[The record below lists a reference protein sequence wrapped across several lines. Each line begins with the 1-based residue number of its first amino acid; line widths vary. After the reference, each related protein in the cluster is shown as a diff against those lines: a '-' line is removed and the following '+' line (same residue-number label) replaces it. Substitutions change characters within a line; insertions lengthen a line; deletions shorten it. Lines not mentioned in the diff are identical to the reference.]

1 MRAPF
6 FLMLAACTADE
17 PGHGPTFGGAARWQA
32 AADAIVS
39 GQAPSS
45 ADMTLS
51 GFLAAFPLAMDSA
64 PCDAPVCVAA
74 RAAWNEDD
82 DLLVGVSVE
91 GRPGSRPPA
100 DVLLLVDLSGSVDD
114 DGQRSL
120 DRATDLAIAHMRLDD
135 TLGIVAF
142 RTKAYTLVPPTT
154 TAGQAD
160 LWEAS
165 RAIRDLP
172 DVEEQLP
179 WLRDHLDLEPCDLEA
194 VTVEDALDACAD
206 ATLNEDGTHPCGDLW
221 PADEDELSAAQDAV
235 SDWVGWEDS
244 ANAALAKAMP
254 DLMCDSG
261 TSLTAG
267 MQEALPWLLP
277 GTLERGTRLFL
288 VSDLADP
295 AGAEQTYATL
305 REASLEHVGATVITV
320 GEDRDRVL
328 AGRIADLPGGLMFDT
343 ASSPDSLIT
352 LDARYDD
359 LLVPRAWGLLI
370 EPGEG
375 WSPVFAEPVGATSV
389 FGSQGHG
396 VLPLLIRRDD
406 DELTSLDLRIT
417 LEAVDH
423 EEVGA
428 LPVLVPV
435 GLLEGGGCRADD
447 HDALD
452 LCLELQAWA
461 ALKSWA
467 ETGTPSAL
475 EELRAT
481 LQELKP
487 ASALAKRIE
496 AALLGAAPPGLPP
509 PA

>member
-1 MRAPF
+1 MRTWFA
-6 FLMLAACTADE
+6 LLLAACTADE
-17 PGHGPTFGGAARWQA
+17 PGDGPTFGGASRWQA

-82 DLLVGVSVE
+82 DLLVGLSVE
-91 GRPGSRPPA
+91 GRPGSRPPTDA
-100 DVLLLVDLSGSVDD
+100 LLLVDLSGSVVD
-114 DGQRSL
+114 DGRRPL
-120 DRATDLAIAHMRLDD
+120 DRAADLAIAHLRADD
-135 TLGIVAF
+135 SLGIIAF
-142 RTKAYTLVPPTT
+142 RSQAYTLVPPTT

-165 RAIRDLP
+165 NAMRDLP
-172 DVEEQLP
+172 DVERQLP
-179 WLRDHLDLEPCDLEA
+179 WLRDHLDLEPCDLDA
-194 VTVEDALDACAD
+194 VTVEEALTTCAD
-206 ATLNEDGTHPCGDLW
+206 APQTEDGTHLCGELW

-235 SDWVGWEDS
+235 SDWVAWEDS
-244 ANAALAKAMP
+244 ANASLAEAMP

-261 TSLTAG
+261 TSLTAA
-267 MQEALPWLLP
+267 MDEALPWLLP
-277 GTLERGTRLFL
+277 GTTARGTRLFL

-295 AGAEQTYATL
+295 AGGEQTYAAL
-305 REASLEHVGATVITV
+305 RDASLEHVGTTVITV

-343 ASSPDSLIT
+343 TSSPDSLIT

-359 LLVPRAWGLLI
+359 LLVPRAWGLVV

-375 WSPVFAEPVGATSV
+375 WSPVFDEPVGATSV
-389 FGSQGHG
+389 FGSEGHG

-406 DELTSLDLRIT
+406 AAQTSLDLTLT

-423 EEVGA
+423 EEVGV

-435 GLLEGGGCRADD
+435 GLLEGSGCRADD

-461 ALKSWA
+461 ALRSWA

-475 EELRAT
+475 EELRET
-481 LQELKP
+481 LKTLKP
-487 ASALAKRIE
+487 ASELAKRVE
-496 AALLGAAPPGLPP
+496 EVLRGAAPPGLPP